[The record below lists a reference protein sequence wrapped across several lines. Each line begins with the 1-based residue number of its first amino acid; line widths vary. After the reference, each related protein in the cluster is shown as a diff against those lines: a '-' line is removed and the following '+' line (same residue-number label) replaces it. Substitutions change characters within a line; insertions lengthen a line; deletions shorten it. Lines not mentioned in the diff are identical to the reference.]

1 MFCVKFLLLNLMCLQ
16 FVQYCTASNINAKT
30 NVCYL
35 RFVKMHSDVAY
46 MKKFTLTYTIIFSL
60 LGLPSM
66 VLAQA
71 TRDTSA
77 TTLTLQQCIDY
88 ALKNQPGLRQAG
100 IDESINERDIRISLA
115 AWLPQLNSSA
125 SYQRYLQRTTI
136 GTGTNTGAGTSGT
149 GAGTGGTGAGTGGN
163 GNGTGGNGNGTG
175 GEGNG
180 TGGNGNGTGGN
191 GTGTGGNGT
200 GTGGT
205 GTGGAITNGTQSS
218 SLALGDNVSSLGLS
232 ASQVIYN
239 NDVLQASRASKY
251 SRQFYKQNTQSTKI
265 DVVANVSK
273 AFYDVL
279 LTQRQLDIINE
290 DIGRLQRNLRDANSR
305 YQAGV
310 TDKIDAKQATI
321 GLNNSLASRKQLQ
334 EMVNSRVAYLK
345 QQMGYYPPKPLMVA
359 YDSVRLQREIAVDT
373 NQTLNVQNR
382 IEYSLLETQKNLQ
395 NINVSYYKYG
405 FLPSLS
411 AVGSYNL
418 LYFNDRF
425 SKLYN
430 NSYPT
435 SLVGLSLAL
444 PIFQGGRRLQ
454 NLSKARLQVKR
465 VDLDL
470 ENTRNA
476 ISTEYVQA
484 LANYKSNFSNYR
496 FLGENV
502 DLAKDVYQVVSL
514 QYREGIKTYLDLI
527 VAQTDLRTAELNYY
541 NALFQLLSSKIDLQR
556 SLGTL
561 PVQ

>member
-1 MFCVKFLLLNLMCLQ
+1 M
-16 FVQYCTASNINAKT
+16 
-30 NVCYL
+30 
-35 RFVKMHSDVAY
+35 
-46 MKKFTLTYTIIFSL
+46 
-60 LGLPSM
+60 LPA
-66 VLAQA
+66 VLFAQA
-71 TRDTSA
+71 GRDTVP
-77 TTLTLQQCIDY
+77 TTLTLQQCIDF
-88 ALKNQPGLRQAG
+88 ALRNQPGVRQANL
-100 IDESINERDIRISLA
+100 DEDINERDIRISLS
-115 AWLPQLNSSA
+115 AWLPQINSSG
-125 SYQRYLQRTTI
+125 SYQHYLQRNAAL
-136 GTGTNTGAGTSGT
+136 GTGST
-149 GAGTGGTGAGTGGN
+149 GTGGT
-163 GNGTGGNGNGTG
+163 
-175 GEGNG
+175 
-180 TGGNGNGTGGN
+180 
-191 GTGTGGNGT
+191 GT

-205 GTGGAITNGTQSS
+205 GTGGTGTGTGGTGNGGTGTGTGGTGIGTGTSSGGNQQLAIAN
-218 SLALGDNVSSLGLS
+218 NVSSLGVQ
-232 ASQVIYN
+232 ASQVLYN
-239 NDVLQASRASKY
+239 NDVWQASKASKY
-251 SRQFYKQNTQSTKI
+251 SRQYYKQNTQSVKI

-273 AFYDVL
+273 AFFDVL
-279 LTQRQLDIINE
+279 LSQRQLDIINE
-290 DIGRLQRNLRDANSR
+290 DIARLQRNLRDATSR

-334 EMVNSRVAYLK
+334 ESVNSRIAYLK
-345 QQMGYYPPKPLMVA
+345 QLMGYIPQRPLSVT
-359 YDSVRLQREIAVDT
+359 YDSLRLQREIAVDT
-373 NQTLNVQNR
+373 NQVLNFNNR

-395 NINVSYYKYG
+395 NINVSYYRYG

-418 LYFNDRF
+418 LYFNDNF
-425 SKLYN
+425 SNLYRN
-430 NSYPT
+430 AYPT

-444 PIFQGGRRLQ
+444 PIFQGGRRLH

-476 ISTEYVQA
+476 INTEYVQA

-496 FLGENV
+496 FLGQNV
-502 DLAKDVYQVVSL
+502 DLAKDVYNVVSL